1 MENNPILKIKS
12 AGPINEANI
21 EIKKINIVGGVNGSG
36 KTTVA
41 KLLYCFLK
49 VASEKRNHHFYKEF
63 VDKVNEFNE
72 FFNHLEIQTVKDDFK
87 YDDSYE
93 NVLNEFK
100 FSKGLFFKFKL
111 DKEYFPKD
119 WPYEEGYEYFFGE
132 IDSLIDILDGKT
144 DNPNL
149 EILQSLMHSE
159 FIINLFESHVDF
171 ARGNFNLKK
180 DIPYNSQSES
190 IDFKMGS
197 FKFISNNLDDSQLEC
212 DEYIPDVFYIDTSSI
227 FDLSRPNFTQEH
239 ILHLRDTLD
248 EEPEW
253 WKNIKNY
260 VSEDFLENLIFD
272 KSILEEDDDR
282 LPNDFKKELNWML
295 DDPEYNLSEETK
307 EILSKIENII
317 HGRYL
322 TRDTAYCFT
331 KEMGSE
337 IISTAYL
344 NNTPSGIK
352 QIGIIQL
359 LLSKEKLKNGSYII
373 IDEPEVNL
381 HPDWQFKLAEI
392 LVLLAKELDIT
403 LYINSHSPVFIESM
417 DAFIEFY
424 DMENEVNYYLS
435 EETEIY
441 DKYNFNKINSDELYK
456 IYDNLGN
463 AYDLIDQLR
472 LKKHMG
478 E

>member
-1 MENNPILKIKS
+1 MESNPILKIKS
-12 AGPINEANI
+12 TGPVNEANI
-21 EIKKINIVGGVNGSG
+21 EIKKINIVGGINGSG

-49 VASEKRNHHFYKEF
+49 VASDKRNHHFYKQF

-87 YDDSYE
+87 YDDPYE
-93 NVLNEFK
+93 HVLNEFK
-100 FSKGLFFKFKL
+100 LAKGLFIKNKLYNKF
-111 DKEYFPKD
+111 FPRD
-119 WPYEEGYEYFFGE
+119 MSYEEGYEYFFGE
-132 IDSLIDILDGKT
+132 IDSLIDILEGKT

-149 EILQSLMHSE
+149 EILQSLMHEEFVINLLDSRVDFLIGSFDLKNNNLNGSPSE
-159 FIINLFESHVDF
+159 FIDFE
-171 ARGNFNLKK
+171 
-180 DIPYNSQSES
+180 
-190 IDFKMGS
+190 MGS
-197 FKFISNNLDDSQLEC
+197 FKFMSNNLEDSKWEC
-212 DEYIPDVFYIDTSSI
+212 DRHIPDVFYIDTSSI
-227 FDLSRPNFTQEH
+227 FDLNRPNFIQEH
-239 ILHLRDTLD
+239 TSHIRDTLD

-260 VSEDFLENLIFD
+260 VSDDFLENLIFD
-272 KSILEEDDDR
+272 KSILEDDDDR
-282 LPNDFKKELNWML
+282 LPSDFKKKLRVML
-295 DDPEYNLSEETK
+295 DDPEYNLSSETK
-307 EILSKIENII
+307 EILSKIQNII
-317 HGRYL
+317 DGRYL

-331 KEMGSE
+331 KEHGDAF
-337 IISTAYL
+337 STAYL

-352 QIGIIQL
+352 QIGVIQL
-359 LLSKEKLKNGSYII
+359 LLSKEKLKDGSYMI

-403 LYINSHSPVFIESM
+403 LYINSHSPIFIESM

-424 DMENEVNYYLS
+424 GMENEVNYYLS
-435 EETEIY
+435 EESEIY
-441 DKYNFNKINSDELYK
+441 DMYNFNKINSDELYK

-472 LKKHMG
+472 LRKHMG

>member
-21 EIKKINIVGGVNGSG
+21 EIKKINIIGGINGSG

-41 KLLYCFLK
+41 KLLYCFFK
-49 VASEKRNHHFYKEF
+49 VLSDKKTHHYYKRF
-63 VDKVNEFNE
+63 VDMVNRFNE
-72 FFNHLEIQTVKDDFK
+72 NFNSLEIQMVKDDFK
-87 YDDSYE
+87 YDDPYE
-93 NVLNEFK
+93 MVLNDFK
-100 FSKGLFFKFKL
+100 LAKGLFFKNKL
-111 DKEYFPKD
+111 YNDFFPQELS
-119 WPYEEGYEYFFGE
+119 YEEGYEFFFGE
-132 IDSLIDILDGKT
+132 IDSLINILESKD
-144 DNPNL
+144 DNLNL
-149 EILQSLMHSE
+149 EILQDLMTDE
-159 FIINLFESHVDF
+159 FVINLFESHNNF
-171 ARGNFNLKK
+171 GNGPFEFTIFNLK
-180 DIPYNSQSES
+180 DSQSES
-190 IDFKMGS
+190 IDFEMGL
-197 FKFISNNLDDSQLEC
+197 FKFMSNNLHDSKLKC
-212 DEYIPDVFYIDTSSI
+212 DKLIPDVFYIDTSSI
-227 FDLSRPNFTQEH
+227 FDLNRPNFIQEH
-239 ILHLRDTLD
+239 TSHLRDTLD

-260 VSEDFLENLIFD
+260 VSESFLENLIFD
-272 KSILEEDDDR
+272 KSILEDDDDR
-282 LPNDFKKELNWML
+282 LPNDFKKKLREMLN
-295 DDPEYNLSEETK
+295 DPEHNLPRENK
-307 EILSKIENII
+307 EILSKIQNII

-322 TRDTAYCFT
+322 TRDTSYCFT
-331 KEMGSE
+331 KEMDSE
-337 IISTAYL
+337 MISTSYL

-359 LLSKEKLKNGSYII
+359 LLSKGKLKNGSYMI

-392 LVLLAKELDIT
+392 LVLLTKELNIT
-403 LYINSHSPVFIESM
+403 LYINSHSPIFIESM

-435 EETEIY
+435 EETDIY

-472 LKKHMG
+472 LEKRLG